1 MGLGTGTG
9 LTAVS
14 LGGGGSSGLTEA
26 QVDARIAAKTPWTF
40 VSQVDVSS
48 NSGYVELPLE
58 RNYTTYKL
66 LGDQIAGTISS
77 YPYLRYVQSS
87 GGITGGYG
95 FGMHYGWTSHTYGYW
110 TNSSGIYLNDLASD
124 YDKTFEFVFTTTE
137 NGTRPVFRW
146 TYGSGT
152 STYDARI
159 AYGGGQL
166 NISTS
171 TEITGI
177 QCHMNTGNISRG
189 SFKLYGLNDH
199 A

>member
-1 MGLGTGTG
+1 MSRVIKT
-9 LTAVS
+9 VS
-14 LGGGGSSGLTEA
+14 VDGAASSGGGLTET

-40 VSQVDVSS
+40 VSKVDISS
-48 NSGYVELPLE
+48 STGYAELPLKG
-58 RNYTTYKL
+58 NYTTYKL
-66 LGDQIAGTISS
+66 LGDQIAGTTPN
-77 YPYLRYVQSS
+77 YPYLRYVQST

-95 FGMHYGWTSHTYGYW
+95 FGMHYGWTSATYSYW
-110 TNSSGIYLNDLASD
+110 TNSSGIYLHDQTSD
-124 YDKTFEFVFTTTE
+124 WDKTFEFVFTTTE
-137 NGTRPVFRW
+137 NSTRPVFRW

-152 STYDARI
+152 STYDPRV

-166 NISTS
+166 NINTS

>member
-1 MGLGTGTG
+1 MSLGTGTG
-9 LTAVS
+9 LS
-14 LGGGGSSGLTEA
+14 SGSGGGGVSQA
-26 QVDARIAAKTPWTF
+26 QVDARIEAKTPWTF
-40 VSQVDVSS
+40 VSKVDVSS
-48 NSGYVELPLE
+48 NVGYVELPLE

-66 LGDQIAGTISS
+66 LGDKIAGTTSN

-87 GGITGGYG
+87 GGITSGYG
-95 FGMHYGWTSHTYGYW
+95 FGMHYGWTSSAYSYW
-110 TNSSGIYLNDLASD
+110 TNQSYIKLHNQNSD
-124 YDKTFEFVFTTTE
+124 WDKTFEFVFTTTE
-137 NGTRPVFRW
+137 NSTKPVFRW

-152 STYDARI
+152 STYDPRVS
-159 AYGGGQL
+159 YGGGQL
-166 NISTS
+166 NISTV